1 MCNAGSHL
9 GERKREG
16 EKEEATDIPVGYAD
30 TCSTLKWTEE
40 EMNSY
45 LHIVIY

>member
-1 MCNAGSHL
+1 MLDLTQGK
-9 GERKREG
+9 ER
-16 EKEEATDIPVGYAD
+16 EKVRKGATDIPVGYAD

-40 EMNSY
+40 EINSY